1 MDWVKIRKNHPKT
14 FSDFMRTKFSL
25 EDFFE
30 AYAIFVGIRI
40 LENKSGEEFWDFK
53 LESKLIIY
61 SSLCSKTIKRDGQ
74 RITIFSGDDVK
85 MKIVNRVFE
94 IIEQQIENDNYYNN

>member
-1 MDWVKIRKNHPKT
+1 MDWVKIRKNYPTT
-14 FSDFMRTKFSL
+14 FADFMRTKFSL
-25 EDFFE
+25 EEFFE
-30 AYAIFVGIRI
+30 AYAIYVGIRI

-61 SSLCSKTIKRDGQ
+61 RSLCSKTIKRDGK
-74 RITIFSGDDVK
+74 RITIFSGDDMK

-94 IIEQQIENDNYYNN
+94 IIERQIENDNYYNN

>member
-30 AYAIFVGIRI
+30 AYAIYVGIRI

-53 LESKLIIY
+53 LESKGMGKELLFFLGMI
-61 SSLCSKTIKRDGQ
+61 
-74 RITIFSGDDVK
+74 
-85 MKIVNRVFE
+85 
-94 IIEQQIENDNYYNN
+94 

>member
-1 MDWVKIRKNHPKT
+1 MRKNYPKT
-14 FSDFMRTKFSL
+14 FSDFIRTKFSL

-30 AYAIFVGIRI
+30 AYSIYVGIRI
-40 LENKSGEEFWDFK
+40 LENKTGEEFWDFK
-53 LESKLIIY
+53 LESKLVIY

-74 RITIFSGDDVK
+74 RITIFSGDDMK

-94 IIEQQIENDNYYNN
+94 IIERQIENDNYYNN